1 MLAGALRGAGDT
13 KWPLYSTL
21 VGVWGFRVVLS
32 YLFVQV
38 LGYGL
43 VGAWVAMAVDQFA
56 RSSIIL
62 YRFRSNKWKHV
73 RV

>member
-1 MLAGALRGAGDT
+1 
-13 KWPLYSTL
+13 
-21 VGVWGFRVVLS
+21 
-32 YLFVQV
+32 
-38 LGYGL
+38 L